1 MYFTVC
7 LQRQLCLTLFYFK
20 NFFFLLVVWIA
31 SLFNQVLVISPKK
44 VLGKQLVY
52 FILFYFL
59 IGWIMSGVFL
69 ICCCI
74 DSCCQSQTS
83 NHWIHWSRW
92 YLFMHFSTYMC
103 GLFVQFLSSNLIR
116 KKKKIKKSKQVIYW
130 MWFVQ
135 LDCVGGDILGLMA
148 LLPQFLCLKIFM
160 LYIYLGGKV

>member
-20 NFFFLLVVWIA
+20 KKKISFLLCGLHHCLIRYWL
-31 SLFNQVLVISPKK
+31 SLQKKYWVNNQC
-44 VLGKQLVY
+44 
-52 FILFYFL
+52 ILFYFL
-59 IGWIMSGVFL
+59 IGWIMFGVFL

-92 YLFMHFSTYMC
+92 YLLLHFSTYMC

-116 KKKKIKKSKQVIYW
+116 KKKTKKSKQVIYW

-135 LDCVGGDILGLMA
+135 LDCVGVIFWGLW
-148 LLPQFLCLKIFM
+148 LCCPNSC
-160 LYIYLGGKV
+160 V

>member
-7 LQRQLCLTLFYFK
+7 LQRQLCLTLFS
-20 NFFFLLVVWIA
+20 FFLKKIFLLVVWIA

-74 DSCCQSQTS
+74 NSCCQSQTS
-83 NHWIHWSRW
+83 NHWIHWSRC

-116 KKKKIKKSKQVIYW
+116 KKKTKKSKQVIYW

-135 LDCVGGDILGLMA
+135 LDCVGVIFWGLW
-148 LLPQFLCLKIFM
+148 LCCPNSC
-160 LYIYLGGKV
+160 V